1 MRKMKENIFF
11 DLNDGS
17 CDKKLQVLVAPNLK
31 PNDLSIG
38 ASIIVSGSLNPTP
51 KGGMELRADNLEVC
65 GKCVLTDGYPF
76 APRKSYASEYI
87 RQYLHLRPRTN
98 KFSSLLRIRDG
109 VQKAFVDHLH
119 KEGYIQIHTPIL
131 TSNDCEDAG
140 EVFIVNPDNKEL
152 LKTMVKSD
160 VKLEEAYFDKKVFL
174 TVSAQLH
181 LEAIAH
187 GLSKV
192 FSFGPTFRAE
202 NSRSRL
208 HLSEF
213 YMLEIEKAFTTK
225 IDDVIQIVEALV
237 KNTTEIIQ
245 TKYEDD
251 IKNFQ
256 IESKSNFSWV
266 QRKFPILSFDEAVS
280 IVNKNENE
288 FSVRFKLENG
298 FSKEHEVFLVKYC
311 GGTPVFVINW
321 PKSMKPFYMK
331 ECEEDDS
338 KV

>member
-1 MRKMKENIFF
+1 MRKMKENTFF

-17 CDKKLQVLVAPNLK
+17 SDKKLQVLIAPNFK
-31 PNDLSIG
+31 PDDLSTG
-38 ASIIVSGSLNPTP
+38 ASIIVSGSLKPTP
-51 KGGMELRADNLEVC
+51 KGGLELHADFLKVC
-65 GKCVLTDGYPF
+65 GKCAIADGYPF
-76 APRKSYASEYI
+76 APRKSYAAEYI

-98 KFSSLLRIRDG
+98 KFSSLLRIRNG

-119 KEGYIQIHTPIL
+119 QEGYIQIHTPIL

-140 EVFIVNPDNKEL
+140 EVFTVHPESKEL
-152 LKTMVKSD
+152 LKSMVKSD
-160 VKLEEAYFDKKVFL
+160 VELEEAYFDKKVFL

-181 LEAIAH
+181 LEAVAH

-225 IDDVIQIVEALV
+225 IEDIIEVTEALV
-237 KNTTEIIQ
+237 KNTTEVIQ
-245 TKYEDD
+245 NNYGDD
-251 IKNFQ
+251 IKIFENEHN
-256 IESKSNFSWV
+256 IDLSWAH
-266 QRKFPILSFDEAVS
+266 RKFPILSFGEAVS
-280 IVNKNENE
+280 IINKNEKE
-288 FSVRFKLENG
+288 FSVKFVEENG
-298 FSKEHEVFLVKYC
+298 FSKEHELFLVKYC

-321 PKSMKPFYMK
+321 PKNTKPFYMK
-331 ECEEDDS
+331 ECEDDDT